1 MTRVVV
7 PSVFLEKS
15 GFVYKSFMNKC
26 NLKMPNYIL
35 TTAFIFMYFMILPV
49 NVNIFPVINKL
60 LFKLEKKK
68 RFIKKSVS
76 IFLH

>member
-35 TTAFIFMYFMILPV
+35 ITAFIFMYFMVLPV

-60 LFKLEKKK
+60 LFK
-68 RFIKKSVS
+68 
-76 IFLH
+76 